1 MDVQRIGV
9 VWLASVGV
17 LGLLVVP
24 LAWASKGLTT
34 LSLASCD
41 AGDYAAGARVL
52 QEFARTD
59 RSGFLGL
66 TEVVRVHGADNF
78 FEYWTR
84 LNHFTPSALIA
95 FNGSVLGCTPDELTS
110 LLTMVLLAGSLPG
123 SEI

>member
-1 MDVQRIGV
+1 MDMQRIGV

-24 LAWASKGLTT
+24 LAWASQTLTT
-34 LSLASCD
+34 ISLASCD

-78 FEYWTR
+78 
-84 LNHFTPSALIA
+84 LNT
-95 FNGSVLGCTPDELTS
+95 GRG
-110 LLTMVLLAGSLPG
+110 
-123 SEI
+123 